1 MTDELAEVRR
11 HVEAAAALLRRL
23 DVTEGE
29 ADDRPADDFAA
40 RARMGVE
47 LTPEVFAELVEL
59 AAHLRMTPA
68 LTLKLAL
75 RALTVELSKHTS
87 KGPGRLVGKERGLLE
102 GKR

>member
-1 MTDELAEVRR
+1 MTNLAEVRR
-11 HVEAAAALLRRL
+11 HVEAAAALLRGL
-23 DVTEGE
+23 EGTQGE
-29 ADDRPADDFAA
+29 TDGQPADDFSA

-47 LTPEVFAELVEL
+47 LTPDVFAELVEL

-75 RALTVELSKHTS
+75 RALTVELSKGSS